1 LQGEIIVAVL
11 NIADLVVVRSKSGPP
26 VLNGVSLCVNRGE
39 KVAILGPSGAG
50 KTTLFRAI
58 NGFVPIRSGQI
69 TVDGISLKGLHGRKL
84 RQLRRHIAVVSQ
96 RHDLVDRLRV
106 HQNVMA
112 GALGRWSTWHGLRFL
127 LWPKA
132 GELAEAEH
140 ALDRVGIAQ
149 KLRARTS
156 EISGGEHQRV
166 AIARAL
172 VQQPSLLLADEPIAS
187 LDPELSHQILSLLC
201 SLATETGFALLCSLH
216 QQEYAYRYFD
226 RVIRIQQGTVVAGST
241 GAYCNGVAQART
253 GDSCTG

>member
-1 LQGEIIVAVL
+1 MPVL
-11 NIADLVVVRSKSGPP
+11 KVHDLVVVRSKNSPP
-26 VLNGVSLCVNRGE
+26 VLNGVSLSLDRGE
-39 KVAILGPSGAG
+39 KVAMLGPSGAG

-58 NGFVPIRSGQI
+58 NGFVPLHSGII
-69 TVDGISLKGLHGRKL
+69 TVDDIAVKGLHGKRL

-112 GALGRWSTWHGLRFL
+112 GALGRWSAWRALRFL

-132 GELAEAEH
+132 EELREAEH
-140 ALDRVGIAQ
+140 ALRRVGMAQ
-149 KLRARTS
+149 KLWARTS

-187 LDPELSHQILSLLC
+187 LDPELSDQILSLLC
-201 SLATETGFALLCSLH
+201 DLASETGFALLCSLH
-216 QQEYAYRYFD
+216 QQDYAYKYFD
-226 RVIRIQQGTVVAGST
+226 RVIKIQHGVIEGEVAGDRAALRT
-241 GAYCNGVAQART
+241 GAGAA
-253 GDSCTG
+253 D

>member
-1 LQGEIIVAVL
+1 VAVL
-11 NIADLVVVRSKSGPP
+11 KIHDLVVVRTKNSSP
-26 VLNGVSLCVNRGE
+26 VLNGVSLSLDRGE

-58 NGFVPIRSGQI
+58 NGFVPIHSGSV
-69 TVDGISLKGLHGRKL
+69 TVDEISVKNLHGKKL

-112 GALGRWSTWHGLRFL
+112 GALGRWSSWHALRYL
-127 LWPKA
+127 LWPNA
-132 GELAEAEH
+132 EELAEAEH
-140 ALDRVGIAQ
+140 ALRRVGIAH

-172 VQQPSLLLADEPIAS
+172 VQHPSLLLADEPVAS
-187 LDPELSHQILSLLC
+187 LDPDLSHQILSLLC
-201 SLATETGFALLCSLH
+201 SLASETGFALFCSLH
-216 QQEYAYRYFD
+216 QQEYAYKYFD
-226 RVIRIQQGTVVAGST
+226 RVIRIEHGVIQNHNAKPQKVVQGEAG
-241 GAYCNGVAQART
+241 
-253 GDSCTG
+253 D

>member
-1 LQGEIIVAVL
+1 MAVL
-11 NIADLVVVRSKSGPP
+11 NIADLVVVRSKTAPP
-26 VLNGVSLCVNRGE
+26 VLNGVSLSVHRGE

-50 KTTLFRAI
+50 KTTLFRTI

-69 TVDGISLKGLHGRKL
+69 TVDEIPVNGLRGRKL

-96 RHDLVDRLRV
+96 RHDLVDPLRV
-106 HQNVMA
+106 YQNVMA
-112 GALGRWSTWHGLRFL
+112 GALGRWSSWHALRFL
-127 LWPKA
+127 FWPQA
-132 GELAEAEH
+132 GELADAEH
-140 ALDRVGIAQ
+140 ALRRVGIAD

-187 LDPELSHQILSLLC
+187 LDPDLSHQILSLLC
-201 SLATETGFALLCSLH
+201 SLATEAGFALLCSLH

-226 RVIRIQQGTVVAGST
+226 RVIRIQHGTIAAESS
-241 GAYCNGVAQART
+241 GATHSRVGPART
-253 GDSCTG
+253 GD

>member
-1 LQGEIIVAVL
+1 LPGEITVQVL
-11 NIADLVVVRSKSGPP
+11 EIHDLVVVRSKNSPP
-26 VLNGVSLCVNRGE
+26 VLNGVSLSLERGE

-58 NGFVPIRSGQI
+58 NGFVPIQSGSI
-69 TVDGISLKGLHGRKL
+69 VVDDIAVQDLHGKRL

-112 GALGRWSTWHGLRFL
+112 GALGRWSAWHALRFL
-127 LWPKA
+127 FWPKA
-132 GELAEAEH
+132 AEMAEAENS
-140 ALDRVGIAQ
+140 LRRVGLAH

-187 LDPELSHQILSLLC
+187 LDPELSDQILTLLC
-201 SLATETGFALLCSLH
+201 DLSRETGFALFCSLH
-216 QQEYAYRYFD
+216 QPKYAYKYFD
-226 RVIRIQQGTVVAGST
+226 RVIKIQHGTIETQDAGRTAAQS
-241 GAYCNGVAQART
+241 GAA
-253 GDSCTG
+253 D

>member
-1 LQGEIIVAVL
+1 MIVAVL
-11 NIADLVVVRSKSGPP
+11 KIADLMVVRSKGGPP
-26 VLNGVSLCVNRGE
+26 VLNGVSLSVHRGE

-50 KTTLFRAI
+50 KTTLFRTI
-58 NGFVPIRSGQI
+58 NGFVPIHSGHI
-69 TVDGISLKGLHGRKL
+69 TVDGISVNGLYGRKL

-96 RHDLVDRLRV
+96 RHDLVDTLRV
-106 HQNVMA
+106 YQNVMA
-112 GALGRWSTWHGLRFL
+112 GALGRWSAWHGLRFL
-127 LWPKA
+127 LWPTA

-140 ALDRVGIAQ
+140 ALERVGIAQ
-149 KLRARTS
+149 KLRVRTS

-187 LDPELSHQILSLLC
+187 LDPDLSHQILSLLC

-226 RVIRIQQGTVVAGST
+226 RVIRIQHGTVAAESADASRARVVQS
-241 GAYCNGVAQART
+241 RT
-253 GDSCTG
+253 GD